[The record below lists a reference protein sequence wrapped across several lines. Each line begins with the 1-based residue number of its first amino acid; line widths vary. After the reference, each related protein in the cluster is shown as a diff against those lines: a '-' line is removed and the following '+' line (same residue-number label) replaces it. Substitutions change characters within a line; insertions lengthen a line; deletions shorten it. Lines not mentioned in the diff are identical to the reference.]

1 MKQNLSQASVPSA
14 FPDENRSPAR
24 WWQRFNWPFLC
35 AILWGIAVWTF
46 IVWAAISLCGCA
58 TKKELYE
65 HHSHQ
70 IQADTLAWQA
80 QADTHMQAMKNY
92 ADSLFAA
99 YSERNSVE
107 RNSRSEEEEIVTET
121 ITTTVD
127 SLGRQRRT
135 EQRTITRA
143 LSREEQQRQEQ
154 LISDLRREF
163 SQRMETYRQEQQQ
176 HFAVLLAHWQDSLA
190 ALTNVKSAS
199 APQQPLWWQR
209 LQTFVAVAII
219 AFALFTT
226 RRWWKKLQKK

>member
-1 MKQNLSQASVPSA
+1 
-14 FPDENRSPAR
+14 
-24 WWQRFNWPFLC
+24 
-35 AILWGIAVWTF
+35 
-46 IVWAAISLCGCA
+46 
-58 TKKELYE
+58 
-65 HHSHQ
+65 
-70 IQADTLAWQA
+70 
-80 QADTHMQAMKNY
+80 MQAVKNY
-92 ADSLFAA
+92 ADSLFSA
-99 YSERNSVE
+99 YSEKNSVD
-107 RNSRSEEEEIVTET
+107 RNFRSEEEETVTET

-163 SQRMETYRQEQQQ
+163 SQRMEAYRQEQQQ
-176 HFAVLLAHWQDSLA
+176 HFAVLQAHWQDSLA
-190 ALTNVKSAS
+190 ALTHVKSTS

-226 RRWWKKLQKK
+226 RRWWKKLQENNVQ